1 MKNIYQ
7 TGEYLEKTVSWHME
21 DSPWKATQI
30 DKILATNDINPTNIV
45 EIGCGAGGILESLT
59 KIPRYEET
67 TFTGY
72 DISPQAID
80 LCGTLENQKIS
91 FINDDLLC
99 DTNTEHY
106 DLLLAIDVFEHV
118 PDYMGFLTNC
128 QSKADLKVYHIP
140 LEIYVYSALRDSFL
154 NSRNS
159 VGHLHY
165 FSTSTALATLK
176 DTGHEIIDYFY
187 TNGAL
192 DQFRSNPTPRVAFTN
207 IPRWLV
213 SKISTSASA
222 KLFGG
227 FSLLVLAK

>member
-1 MKNIYQ
+1 MSRTTWAFSQNASLKLIY
-7 TGEYLEKTVSWHME
+7 
-21 DSPWKATQI
+21 
-30 DKILATNDINPTNIV
+30 
-45 EIGCGAGGILESLT
+45 
-59 KIPRYEET
+59 
-67 TFTGY
+67 
-72 DISPQAID
+72 
-80 LCGTLENQKIS
+80 
-91 FINDDLLC
+91 
-99 DTNTEHY
+99 
-106 DLLLAIDVFEHV
+106 
-118 PDYMGFLTNC
+118 
-128 QSKADLKVYHIP
+128 KVYHIP

-213 SKISTSASA
+213 SKVSTSASA

-227 FSLLVLAK
+227 YGYYDVRT